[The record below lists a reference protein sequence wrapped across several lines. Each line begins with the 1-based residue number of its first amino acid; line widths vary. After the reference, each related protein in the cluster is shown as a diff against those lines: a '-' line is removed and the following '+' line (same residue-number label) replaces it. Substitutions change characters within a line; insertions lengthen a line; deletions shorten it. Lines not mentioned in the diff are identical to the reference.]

1 MNAFISNMEKTNFK
15 RHTITAALP
24 YANGP
29 VHIGHLAGAYLPA
42 DIYVRYL
49 REKNEDVLFV
59 CGTDEHGVAIT
70 IKALQENTTPQEIV
84 NKYHKIIKDSF
95 AEIDIDFDI
104 FHRTSAEIHKETA
117 QDFFSKF
124 YKEGKLIE
132 KESEQLYDQKENMF
146 LADRYVTGTC
156 PKCSYVAAY
165 GDQCEKCG
173 SALSPDELINPRST
187 LSGTAPI
194 KKKTKHWYLPLQDYQ
209 TRLDEFVESSKDR
222 WKPNVYGQCKS
233 WLNDGLRERAITRDM
248 KWGVKVPVKNMDDK
262 VLYVWFDAP
271 IGYISATK
279 AWAEENNTDWEK
291 YWKDDETCLVHFI
304 GKDNI
309 VFHCLIF
316 PSMLMG
322 YGDYILPHNIPAN
335 EFLNLEGDKISTS
348 RNWAVWLHEF
358 VADYPEKT
366 DVLRY
371 VLTAIMPE
379 TKDSDFSW
387 KDFQT
392 RNNSELVAILGNF
405 VNRVAVL
412 SNKYFDGKI
421 QSLVGF
427 EEKFNPIL
435 EECQAEI
442 TKIEESLENF
452 KFRDGLQAFM
462 NIARIGNKFLA
473 DSEPWHL
480 IKSDEKQVGAILNIS
495 AQIIAYL
502 AIASKLFL
510 PKTSRKLFEILKI
523 GEKTWDSVKSKEIIP
538 ENHQIIEKAPLLF
551 EKIDEQFIEAEIA
564 KLQEKRKTQV
574 NRKHE
579 IAPIKENI
587 EFETFANLDLR
598 IAEILEAKRVPKTDK
613 LLEIQVDLG
622 TELRTVVSGIA
633 QFYTVE
639 EIIGKKVL
647 YLTNLAP
654 KKLRGIESQ
663 GMILLAETL
672 DSRLIFVSP
681 ESSAENGSLVK

>member
-84 NKYHKIIKDSF
+84 NKYHKIIKEGF

-104 FHRTSAEIHKETA
+104 FHRTSAETHHETA

-412 SNKYFDGKI
+412 SNKYFEGKI

-427 EEKFNPIL
+427 EENFNPIL
-435 EECQAEI
+435 EECQVEI

-452 KFRDGLQAFM
+452 RFRDGLQAFM

-480 IKSDEKQVGAILNIS
+480 IKSDKKQVGAILNVS

-502 AIASKLFL
+502 AITSKLFL
-510 PKTSRKLFEILKI
+510 PKTSKKLFEILKI
-523 GEKTWDSVKSKEIIP
+523 EEKTWDSVESKEIVP
-538 ENHQIIEKAPLLF
+538 ENHKIIEKAPLLF
-551 EKIDEQFIEAEIA
+551 EKIDDQFIEAEIA

-574 NRKHE
+574 NRKYE
-579 IAPIKENI
+579 VVPIKENI

-647 YLTNLAP
+647 YLANLAP

-663 GMILLAETL
+663 GMILLAETP
-672 DSRLIFVSP
+672 DRRLIFVSP